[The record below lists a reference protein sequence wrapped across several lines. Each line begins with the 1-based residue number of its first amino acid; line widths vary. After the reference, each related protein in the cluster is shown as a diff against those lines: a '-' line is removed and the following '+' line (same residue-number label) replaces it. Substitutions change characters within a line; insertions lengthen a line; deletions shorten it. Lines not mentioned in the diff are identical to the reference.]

1 MEVDKFGESLF
12 KRKRKINQAPITLPW
27 CYFKLTDKNECL
39 DAQQK
44 NIRNLSTPVE
54 SFDASTKEYVD
65 KRIEDCIVSLATLKK
80 LTVSI
85 TEKLDKLEKVN
96 LTTTTKNEQSRRGK

>member
-12 KRKRKINQAPITLPW
+12 KRKRNIDEAPTTLPW
-27 CYFKLTDKNECL
+27 CYFKLTDKKGCL

-44 NIRNLSTPVE
+44 NIKNLSTPVE

-65 KRIEDCIVSLATLKK
+65 KRIEECIVNLATLKK

-96 LTTTTKNEQSRRGK
+96 QSTKTKNEQSRSGK